1 MITSRY
7 ATLHDFEL
15 ILDEAEKG
23 NAETRW
29 NFTFDRDAGH
39 DHVWKL
45 IENETSDILIVER
58 DGVPAGGAVV
68 SLSYEFFD
76 RPFAIVSK
84 FWIIREHR
92 RGDAS
97 HVLIETIQDWAYA
110 HGCSHLFAAANGRL
124 NKVEQMLFCRLMKK
138 HGLEDVGPDFA
149 LKL

>member
-1 MITSRY
+1 M
-7 ATLHDFEL
+7 
-15 ILDEAEKG
+15 
-23 NAETRW
+23 
-29 NFTFDRDAGH
+29 
-39 DHVWKL
+39 
-45 IENETSDILIVER
+45 IVER
-58 DGVPAGGAVV
+58 DGVPAGGAIV

-124 NKVEQMLFCRLMKK
+124 NMVEQMLFCRLMKK
-138 HGLEDVGPDFA
+138 HGLEDVGPVFA